1 VTFVLRRLRHL
12 IWKEFIQVFRDKKL
26 RLFVFLPPIIQL
38 IAYGYAINFDVTQ
51 VPTAIYDEDNSA
63 ASRRLI
69 SRFTASDY
77 FAVQHFISTQ
87 EELRRLIDD
96 NEVNLVL
103 RLPYDFA
110 RRIKSNQEAPVQV
123 VIDATDSNAALIVAR
138 YANTVIN
145 DFSLEIMQER
155 LARLGAVPGLPLP
168 VEVEP
173 RAWFNVNLTSRFSF
187 VPGVIAMVVMLVSLM
202 LTALAVVREKEIG
215 TMEQI
220 LVSPIRPVEFML
232 GKTIPFVVISLLDMV
247 LIILVGVLWFEV
259 PLRGSVVVLFLGA
272 ITFLFNSVG
281 LGLFIS
287 TVSSTQQQAMM
298 AGVFF
303 FTPAIL
309 LSGLIFPIPNMPLL
323 FQYVT
328 FLNPLRYFVVV
339 VQGIFLRGDGLAI
352 LWPQMAAMC
361 ILGVALLTLSV
372 LRFRKR
378 LA

>member
-1 VTFVLRRLRHL
+1 MLRRLRYL

-38 IAYGYAINFDVTQ
+38 IAYGYAINFDIKQ

-63 ASRRLI
+63 ASRQLI
-69 SRFTASDY
+69 YRFTSSDY
-77 FAVQHFISTQ
+77 FDVKHFISTQ
-87 EELRRLIDD
+87 EELRRLIDE

-110 RRIKSNQEAPVQV
+110 RRLRANQEATVQV
-123 VIDATDSNAALIVAR
+123 IVDATDSNAALIVGR
-138 YANTVIN
+138 YAANVIS

-155 LARLGAVPGLPLP
+155 LARLGAVQGLSLP
-168 VEVEP
+168 VEVEA
-173 RAWFNVNLTSRFSF
+173 RAWFNVNLISRNSF

-232 GKTIPFVVISLLDMV
+232 GKTIPFIVISLLDMV
-247 LIILVGVLWFEV
+247 VIILVGVLWFEV
-259 PLRGSVVVLFLGA
+259 PLRGSVLVLLLGA

-309 LSGLIFPIPNMPLL
+309 LSGLIFPIPNMPEF

-328 FLNPLRYFVVV
+328 YLNPLRYFMVV

-352 LWPQMAAMC
+352 LWPQMVGMC
-361 ILGVALLTLSV
+361 ILGGALLTLSV